1 MKINA
6 KVLICYNSPVSIFS
20 VYNGKP
26 VKDINQGNDL
36 SEKSFLKELNIIKR
50 LLSKNYTEVE
60 SLAINRD
67 IQKTINGIN
76 SFKPD
81 IIYNF
86 VESVEGIASYEYC
99 MAGLF
104 ELLGIEYTGCKA
116 TSLGNCLDK
125 SRTKDILNSFGI
137 KTPNYITFKP
147 NARFTKKDIN
157 LNYPIILKLLK
168 EDASIGMSEYSVVK
182 NYTELRKQFSFLS
195 DIYKQTIIL
204 EEYIEGKEINV
215 AILGHH
221 VLPVSEIDFHGLPA
235 KLPKIVT
242 YDGKWME
249 NSVYYKF
256 TVPVCPANIK
266 DRTLKRIKKVALSA
280 FEVLNCRDYA
290 RIDIRLGRNETPYV
304 IEVNPNPDISTDSG
318 FTRAALADGINHEE
332 LLVTISN
339 FALERKEKNDSQIKA
354 G

>member
-1 MKINA
+1 
-6 KVLICYNSPVSIFS
+6 
-20 VYNGKP
+20 
-26 VKDINQGNDL
+26 
-36 SEKSFLKELNIIKR
+36 
-50 LLSKNYTEVE
+50 
-60 SLAINRD
+60 
-67 IQKTINGIN
+67 
-76 SFKPD
+76 
-81 IIYNF
+81 
-86 VESVEGIASYEYC
+86 
-99 MAGLF
+99 
-104 ELLGIEYTGCKA
+104 
-116 TSLGNCLDK
+116 
-125 SRTKDILNSFGI
+125 
-137 KTPNYITFKP
+137 
-147 NARFTKKDIN
+147 
-157 LNYPIILKLLK
+157 
-168 EDASIGMSEYSVVK
+168 
-182 NYTELRKQFSFLS
+182 
-195 DIYKQTIIL
+195 
-204 EEYIEGKEINV
+204 
-215 AILGHH
+215 
-221 VLPVSEIDFHGLPA
+221 LPA

-290 RIDIRLGRNETPYV
+290 RIDIRLGKNETPYV